1 MERASILSTAKAVRS
16 RIFFAGGLFQGLLY
30 GFMDHWYL
38 LRLKIKGLR
47 TILFYRDLYWTFS
60 SVMRHT
66 PLIKRILFYCFYW
79 VDLFFYRFYLSKI
92 VFPSSNMHRWFPW
105 KVFSFGVLSPGL
117 REPQEHRT
125 QLPEKRPL
133 TLFYVGGMGSS
144 YRLDK
149 IFQVI
154 ENTPGVEATFCVRKE
169 EWAKEQGKYQSA
181 VRSGRI
187 QIIHKEKNELGPYL
201 AQADIGVLF
210 LEPSDVRLFMLP
222 LKVFE
227 YIEYGLPVL
236 SSAGT
241 IAGDFIIQEGLGWAL
256 PYQESAIED
265 WFQKAVSNI
274 FEIRSQRRAILMKA
288 QNHTW
293 RHRVQEL
300 IAMIKGPKQ

>member
-1 MERASILSTAKAVRS
+1 
-16 RIFFAGGLFQGLLY
+16 
-30 GFMDHWYL
+30 
-38 LRLKIKGLR
+38 
-47 TILFYRDLYWTFS
+47 
-60 SVMRHT
+60 
-66 PLIKRILFYCFYW
+66 
-79 VDLFFYRFYLSKI
+79 
-92 VFPSSNMHRWFPW
+92 
-105 KVFSFGVLSPGL
+105 
-117 REPQEHRT
+117 
-125 QLPEKRPL
+125 
-133 TLFYVGGMGSS
+133 
-144 YRLDK
+144 
-149 IFQVI
+149 
-154 ENTPGVEATFCVRKE
+154 
-169 EWAKEQGKYQSA
+169 
-181 VRSGRI
+181 
-187 QIIHKEKNELGPYL
+187 
-201 AQADIGVLF
+201 
-210 LEPSDVRLFMLP
+210 LFMLP